1 MREFCMRL
9 RVKLEKAPEDVEKE
23 VEAMMKEVCVSHL
36 LHCRKLNFDT
46 IRFAQ
51 TKASICT

>member
-1 MREFCMRL
+1 MRL